1 MYGFA
6 IFSKGHIQ
14 DLTEPYMMQLAGSL
28 DFFRE
33 VLRLDPLDVIAKFEQ
48 WCCTREKGMVI
59 E

>member
-6 IFSKGHIQ
+6 IFSKGYIQ
-14 DLTEPYMMQLAGSL
+14 DLTKPYMMQSAGSL

-33 VLRLDPLDVIAKFEQ
+33 VLRLDPLDVIAKCEQ
-48 WCCTREKGMVI
+48 WCCAREKGMVI

>member
-14 DLTEPYMMQLAGSL
+14 DLTEPYMMQSAGSL

-48 WCCTREKGMVI
+48 WCCAREKGMAI

>member
-14 DLTEPYMMQLAGSL
+14 DLAQPYLMQSAGAL

-33 VLRLDPLDVIAKFEQ
+33 VLKLDPLDVLAMFEQ
-48 WCCTREKGMVI
+48 WCCAREKGIFV
-59 E
+59 